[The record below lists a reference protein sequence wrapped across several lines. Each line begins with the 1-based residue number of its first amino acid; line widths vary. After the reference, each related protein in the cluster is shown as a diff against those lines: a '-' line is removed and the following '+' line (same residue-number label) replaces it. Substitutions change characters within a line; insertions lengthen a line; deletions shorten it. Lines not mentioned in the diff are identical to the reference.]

1 MTTLKNEGE
10 NELWNSY
17 SKKTKIYLCF
27 IFGKIWSYFV
37 CRKDN
42 IRIGGLDGEIFY
54 LYIESLL
61 IDILA
66 HCCVQWALYVSLL
79 KISVQRWYLLVPKS
93 LLPDSSE
100 YISISV
106 WLVLN
111 VHNFLLPNL
120 SFFSLLMCPL
130 LIFQKKN
137 WKIWIGNICRQM
149 QAHVRFYTLVVE
161 VYSASYFS
169 VTGELLEPGAEPK
182 AGRPCPPAPVS
193 PLLPNEMY

>member
-1 MTTLKNEGE
+1 MIDDPQIWRWKRIVKFL
-10 NELWNSY
+10 L
-17 SKKTKIYLCF
+17 KKTKIYLCF

-37 CRKDN
+37 CMKDN

-111 VHNFLLPNL
+111 VDNFLLPNL
-120 SFFSLLMCPL
+120 SFFFFTYVSASD
-130 LIFQKKN
+130 FSKKN
-137 WKIWIGNICRQM
+137 WKMWIGNICGQM
-149 QAHVRFYTLVVE
+149 
-161 VYSASYFS
+161 
-169 VTGELLEPGAEPK
+169 
-182 AGRPCPPAPVS
+182 
-193 PLLPNEMY
+193 